1 MASSSNY
8 FFKDSDDD
16 EENPFI
22 NRENNDRNIRN
33 KKIIN
38 DDNNNINNNNE
49 NGRYIRN
56 DVSILNSSLAQE
68 NYYQN
73 PNKRKRIKVN
83 EQNEI
88 LINEK
93 ENRTDTKYR
102 TLNNYRNEYRKDANV
117 NGNATSLNNN
127 NSYTNAHR
135 QQQASQNYST
145 IPIIIEDVTNNNVE
159 ETETDSY
166 LNTPSK
172 QPIIKNNNKDKHENI
187 NIVDDFDNNNNNN
200 NNDNNIS
207 RNDNTIEEIR
217 NISVREKQKQ
227 KEKKKEIIDETEEN
241 SNSTNP
247 TKKVINNSLNSSESS
262 EGETSNPKFQ
272 EPTQSIRS
280 KKLEIALDS
289 TISKINRLVSYK
301 RFRQCFP
308 TLCSNNR
315 EDMKD
320 VHSQMALY
328 FTDALKDEFQIIFKK
343 FEMDKNLLL
352 IDECCR
358 QGKKVNPNDTPN
370 KPVNVIY
377 NRVGP
382 DTIIRSNSVN
392 IKKKQLE
399 DLKTYYNELCEDK
412 SLDEWIAL
420 DKEKKKYKES
430 IEDYITYLSK
440 NIEIMKKNDDY

>member
-159 ETETDSY
+159 ETETD
-166 LNTPSK
+166 K
-172 QPIIKNNNKDKHENI
+172 
-187 NIVDDFDNNNNNN
+187 
-200 NNDNNIS
+200 
-207 RNDNTIEEIR
+207 EIR